1 MSKCWRYRHWAV
13 EGRARRLAALLRYNF
28 YCKGS
33 VKGGVLPI
41 TAKKPGCFRIRA
53 CVSAVVLVY
62 GVTVIVLVPRVV
74 VSPVES
80 VAMAVTVWVPVE
92 NVAALKYADQPA
104 FG

>member
-1 MSKCWRYRHWAV
+1 MHFAS
-13 EGRARRLAALLRYNF
+13 GLL
-28 YCKGS
+28 
-33 VKGGVLPI
+33 LLL
-41 TAKKPGCFRIRA
+41 
-53 CVSAVVLVY
+53 VSCLIY

-92 NVAALKYADQPA
+92 RVAALKYADQPE